1 MQPWLSHHAPLIAT
15 TAATVAAVGGVALW
29 WVLSHRKSAEE
40 RERLRREHLV
50 LHGRIIDGSVLDWS
64 EQPNST
70 DLGTLMYR
78 YYISGVSY
86 ECAQDLTFLKGTAL
100 IDATC
105 LGQPASVRYDPK
117 NPANSIII
125 AEGWSGLQQPNRI
138 LGPEPIEVPGT
149 LSPAPPAVK

>member
-1 MQPWLSHHAPLIAT
+1 MQPWLSHHAPVIVT
-15 TAATVAAVGGVALW
+15 TAASVAAVGGVVLW
-29 WVLSHRKSAEE
+29 WILTHRKSAEE

-50 LHGRIIDGSVLDWS
+50 IHGRIIDGSVLDWS

-86 ECAQDLTFLKGTAL
+86 ECAQDLTFLKGTSL

-105 LGQPASVRYDPK
+105 LGRPASVRYDPK

-125 AEGWSGLQQPNRI
+125 AEGWSGLQHPGPA
-138 LGPEPIEVPGT
+138 LGSEVVEVTDT

>member
-1 MQPWLSHHAPLIAT
+1 MQPWLSHHAPVIVT
-15 TAATVAAVGGVALW
+15 TAASVAAVGGVVLW
-29 WVLSHRKSAEE
+29 WVLAHRKSAEE

-50 LHGRIIDGSVLDWS
+50 LRGRIIDGSVLDWS

-105 LGQPASVRYDPK
+105 LGRPASVRYDPK

-125 AEGWSGLQQPNRI
+125 AEGWSGLQRP
-138 LGPEPIEVPGT
+138 GPALTSEVVEATGT
-149 LSPAPPAVK
+149 LSPLPPAVK

>member
-40 RERLRREHLV
+40 RERLRREQLV

-78 YYISGVSY
+78 YYISGVRY

-138 LGPEPIEVPGT
+138 LVPEPIEVPGT

>member
-1 MQPWLSHHAPLIAT
+1 MQPWLSHHAPVIVT
-15 TAATVAAVGGVALW
+15 TAASVAAVGGVVIW
-29 WVLSHRKSAEE
+29 WVLTHRKSAEE

-64 EQPNST
+64 EQPNSS
-70 DLGTLMYR
+70 DLGTLMFR

-105 LGQPASVRYDPK
+105 LGRPASVRYDPK

-125 AEGWSGLQQPNRI
+125 AEGWSGLQHPHAA
-138 LGPEPIEVPGT
+138 PISEVAEVTDT
-149 LSPAPPAVK
+149 LAPAPPAVK

>member
-1 MQPWLSHHAPLIAT
+1 MQPWLSHHAPVIAT
-15 TAATVAAVGGVALW
+15 TAASVAAVGGVALW
-29 WVLSHRKSAEE
+29 WVLTHRKSAEE

-86 ECAQDLTFLKGTAL
+86 ECAQDLTFLKGTAS

-105 LGQPASVRYDPK
+105 LGRPASVRYDPK
-117 NPANSIII
+117 NPANSVII
-125 AEGWSGLQQPNRI
+125 AEGWSGLQHPNRI
-138 LGPEPIEVPGT
+138 LVPEPTEPAGT
-149 LSPAPPAVK
+149 LSPAHPAVK

>member
-1 MQPWLSHHAPLIAT
+1 MQPWLSQHVPVIAT
-15 TAATVAAVGGVALW
+15 TAASVAALGGVVVW
-29 WVLSHRKSAEE
+29 WVLTHRKSAEE

-70 DLGTLMYR
+70 DLGALMYR

-105 LGQPASVRYDPK
+105 LGRPASVRYDPK

-125 AEGWSGLQQPNRI
+125 AEGWSGLQHPNRI
-138 LGPEPIEVPGT
+138 LVPEPNEVPDT
-149 LSPAPPAVK
+149 LSPMPPAVK

>member
-1 MQPWLSHHAPLIAT
+1 MQPWLSHHAPVIAT
-15 TAATVAAVGGVALW
+15 TAATVAAVGGVVVW
-29 WVLSHRKSAEE
+29 WVLTHRKSAEE

-50 LHGRIIDGSVLDWS
+50 LHGRIIDGAVLDWS
-64 EQPNST
+64 EQPNSS

-100 IDATC
+100 IDATY
-105 LGQPASVRYDPK
+105 LGRPASVRYDPK

-125 AEGWSGLQQPNRI
+125 AESWSGLQHPNRI
-138 LGPEPIEVPGT
+138 LVPEPLEPTGT
-149 LSPAPPAVK
+149 LSPVPPAVK

>member
-1 MQPWLSHHAPLIAT
+1 MQSWLSHHAPVLAT
-15 TAATVAAVGGVALW
+15 TAASVAAVGSVVLW
-29 WVLSHRKSAEE
+29 WVITHRKSAEE
-40 RERLRREHLV
+40 RERLRRKHLV
-50 LHGRIIDGSVLDWS
+50 VHGRIIDGSVLDWS

-105 LGQPASVRYDPK
+105 LGRPASVRYDPK
-117 NPANSIII
+117 NPANSIIV
-125 AEGWSGLQQPNRI
+125 AEGWSGLQHPNRI
-138 LGPEPIEVPGT
+138 LVPESVEATETLLPI
-149 LSPAPPAVK
+149 PPAVK